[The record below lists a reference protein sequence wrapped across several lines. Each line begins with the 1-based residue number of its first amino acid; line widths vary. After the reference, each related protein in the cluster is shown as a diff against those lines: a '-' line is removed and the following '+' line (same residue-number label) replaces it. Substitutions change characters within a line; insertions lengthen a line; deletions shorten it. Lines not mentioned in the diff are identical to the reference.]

1 MRPLWRIRDEVHG
14 TWFDY
19 LVPGL
24 TSTWFDYLEALVVV
38 PATGPKVSFVPLNV
52 VPGVLATAVVI
63 ADTTFVV

>member
-1 MRPLWRIRDEVHG
+1 M
-14 TWFDY
+14 
-19 LVPGL
+19 VPGL